1 MNEQTEEFEQLVEKF
16 EDKKLT
22 RRELVAALAAV
33 AATASIPSSFA
44 ISPEPVAIGR
54 SMNHVSL
61 SVNDV
66 QRSADFYQQVLG
78 MNIISRPANGGIN
91 MGLGSESFLG
101 LYNLSN
107 PGGMHHLCIGVDDY
121 NPDEL
126 AEKLKAHGI
135 TANVNRDP
143 ANRTSG
149 GDQLYFTDPDGILV
163 QLAQHAYLG

>member
-1 MNEQTEEFEQLVEKF
+1 
-16 EDKKLT
+16 
-22 RRELVAALAAV
+22 
-33 AATASIPSSFA
+33 
-44 ISPEPVAIGR
+44 
-54 SMNHVSL
+54 MNHVSL

-78 MNIISRPANGGIN
+78 MNVISRPANGGIN
-91 MGLGSESFLG
+91 MGLGKESFLG
-101 LYNLSN
+101 LYNLPN

-121 NPDEL
+121 NPNDL

-135 TANVNRDP
+135 TATVNTDP

-163 QLAQHAYLG
+163 QLAQHGYLG